1 VDCSINCS
9 NPARICCRTRLAERR
24 DKPAAGGLGGL
35 LGGASG
41 SGGLGSLLSGAGGGA
56 LAAGAMGLL
65 LGNKKVRKVGG
76 KVAIYGGL
84 AALGVLAYKAYGNY
98 NAQKGTAPQS
108 EPQTLDRL
116 PPAQAEQHSQA
127 ILKALVAAAKAD
139 GHIDD
144 RERQLIEGEF
154 TKLDNDQEL
163 QHWLHAELNKPLDPT
178 DVARAASTPEMAAEM
193 YIASVMLVDEENF
206 MEKSYLDE
214 LARQLKLEPGLKVE
228 LEKQVRLASV
238 CELQQSQ
245 IELLAKAPGRRHLTV
260 PPLREQARSHR
271 VLRSNGE
278 RACSRRHSPPHSDGN
293 DHSIAPFCHYP
304 TGTPDP
310 NWRTVPPQSLPA
322 NPAGQA

>member
-1 VDCSINCS
+1 MN
-9 NPARICCRTRLAERR
+9 TRGLLDQLLKSGQDLLQNKAGGAQN
-24 DKPAAGGLGGL
+24 KTAAGGLGGL

-65 LGNKKVRKVGG
+65 LGSKKARKVGG

-98 NAQKGTAPQS
+98 NAQKGAAPQS

-178 DVARAASTPEMAAEM
+178 DVARAASTPEMAAEI

-228 LEKQVRLASV
+228 LEKQVRIASV
-238 CELQQSQ
+238 
-245 IELLAKAPGRRHLTV
+245 
-260 PPLREQARSHR
+260 
-271 VLRSNGE
+271 
-278 RACSRRHSPPHSDGN
+278 
-293 DHSIAPFCHYP
+293 
-304 TGTPDP
+304 
-310 NWRTVPPQSLPA
+310 
-322 NPAGQA
+322 

>member
-1 VDCSINCS
+1 MN
-9 NPARICCRTRLAERR
+9 TR
-24 DKPAAGGLGGL
+24 GL
-35 LGGASG
+35 LDQLLKSG
-41 SGGLGSLLSGAGGGA
+41 QDLLQNKAGSSQTKSSGGLGSLLGGSSSKGALGGLLSGAGGGA

-98 NAQKGTAPQS
+98 NAQKGTAPQT

-154 TKLDNDQEL
+154 SKLDNDQEL

-228 LEKQVRLASV
+228 LEKQVRLA
-238 CELQQSQ
+238 L
-245 IELLAKAPGRRHLTV
+245 K
-260 PPLREQARSHR
+260 
-271 VLRSNGE
+271 
-278 RACSRRHSPPHSDGN
+278 
-293 DHSIAPFCHYP
+293 
-304 TGTPDP
+304 
-310 NWRTVPPQSLPA
+310 
-322 NPAGQA
+322 

>member
-1 VDCSINCS
+1 MN
-9 NPARICCRTRLAERR
+9 TRGLLDQLLKSGQDLLQNKAGGSQ
-24 DKPAAGGLGGL
+24 KKTAAGGLGGL
-35 LGGASG
+35 LGGSSGG
-41 SGGLGSLLSGAGGGA
+41 SGLGGLLSGAGGGA

-98 NAQKGTAPQS
+98 NAQKGTAPQT
-108 EPQTLDRL
+108 EPQTLDRV

-193 YIASVMLVDEENF
+193 YIASVMLVDEESF

-228 LEKQVRLASV
+228 LERQVRQL
-238 CELQQSQ
+238 
-245 IELLAKAPGRRHLTV
+245 G
-260 PPLREQARSHR
+260 
-271 VLRSNGE
+271 
-278 RACSRRHSPPHSDGN
+278 
-293 DHSIAPFCHYP
+293 
-304 TGTPDP
+304 
-310 NWRTVPPQSLPA
+310 
-322 NPAGQA
+322 

>member
-1 VDCSINCS
+1 MN
-9 NPARICCRTRLAERR
+9 TRGLLDQLLKSGQDLLQNKAGGSQN
-24 DKPAAGGLGGL
+24 KSSGGGLGGL

-41 SGGLGSLLSGAGGGA
+41 SGGLGGLLSGAGGGA

-98 NAQKGTAPQS
+98 NAQKGTAPQR

-116 PPAQAEQHSQA
+116 PPAQAEEHSQA

-154 TKLDNDQEL
+154 IKLDNDQEL

-214 LARQLKLEPGLKVE
+214 LARQLKLEPGLKIE
-228 LEKQVRLASV
+228 LEKQVRQA
-238 CELQQSQ
+238 
-245 IELLAKAPGRRHLTV
+245 LT
-260 PPLREQARSHR
+260 
-271 VLRSNGE
+271 
-278 RACSRRHSPPHSDGN
+278 
-293 DHSIAPFCHYP
+293 
-304 TGTPDP
+304 
-310 NWRTVPPQSLPA
+310 
-322 NPAGQA
+322 